1 MTPEELQLL
10 TDSDVEALIREHEAD
25 DPAEFAM
32 QFHGRKD
39 LPVRAMAEQ
48 IAARRKASKKLPMLS
63 RHQLLYTTI
72 SLEQAS
78 GERTA
83 RYKASLTSGV
93 RLIDLS
99 GGLGIDALFFAGVF
113 QEVVYCERDALLS
126 AIARHNFQRAGVGNI
141 EVTNAESIEHLASY
155 PDNHFDWI
163 YLDPARREHLRRSVA
178 LEASSPD
185 VVACHDLL
193 LRKARRVMV
202 KASPAVETSTLKA
215 LLPALSS
222 IIVLSVDGECRETLL
237 LLDRDAAAQPES
249 VSAVCL
255 STGSDAVKRIVR
267 DSASQRVTATAL
279 KACFYEPDPAII
291 KARVASELAS
301 GYGLEFVNHTVD
313 YLVSDTLIE
322 SFPGRGFRMVECV
335 PYKPKTFKA
344 FLKRNGISGASIQRR
359 DFPLSSQELRKL
371 FRLRE
376 SDRNYLFFTRDAEG
390 SAVCFYCVKPSLEEA
405 QAPLVQDRSEVPE
418 C

>member
-1 MTPEELQLL
+1 M
-10 TDSDVEALIREHEAD
+10 
-25 DPAEFAM
+25 
-32 QFHGRKD
+32 
-39 LPVRAMAEQ
+39 
-48 IAARRKASKKLPMLS
+48 
-63 RHQLLYTTI
+63 
-72 SLEQAS
+72 
-78 GERTA
+78 
-83 RYKASLTSGV
+83 
-93 RLIDLS
+93 
-99 GGLGIDALFFAGVF
+99 
-113 QEVVYCERDALLS
+113 
-126 AIARHNFQRAGVGNI
+126 
-141 EVTNAESIEHLASY
+141 
-155 PDNHFDWI
+155 
-163 YLDPARREHLRRSVA
+163 
-178 LEASSPD
+178 
-185 VVACHDLL
+185 
-193 LRKARRVMV
+193 
-202 KASPAVETSTLKA
+202 
-215 LLPALSS
+215 
-222 IIVLSVDGECRETLL
+222 LSVDGECRETLL

-376 SDRNYLFFTRDAEG
+376 SDRNYLFFTL
-390 SAVCFYCVKPSLEEA
+390 SLIHI
-405 QAPLVQDRSEVPE
+405 
-418 C
+418 